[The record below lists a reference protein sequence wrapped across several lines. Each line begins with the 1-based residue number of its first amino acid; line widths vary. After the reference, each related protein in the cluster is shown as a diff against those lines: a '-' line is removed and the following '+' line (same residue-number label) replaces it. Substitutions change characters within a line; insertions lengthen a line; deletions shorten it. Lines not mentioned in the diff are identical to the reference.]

1 MNKSQGMYMHLKTN
15 FYPPLPDYFINRF
28 IKAWERYWNEGNV
41 EKLQAEL
48 SEVGYKGDLNSYDF
62 YTFLNDEDLSE

>member
-1 MNKSQGMYMHLKTN
+1 MNKSQGMYVHLKSN